1 MDGEGLGIEPLVDE
15 DCVVALPRQHKL
27 ANLASIGL
35 TELASEKFILFQRE
49 FSPAVHD
56 SIFAACEKA
65 GFRPKVE
72 QEVGQII
79 SIVPVV
85 AAGFGVSIVP
95 RSFSEVHFGGIRYL
109 DIDGEAPRSALA
121 LVYRRDERS
130 AAVKNLLKAA
140 RLAKLRG

>member
-1 MDGEGLGIEPLVDE
+1 L
-15 DCVVALPRQHKL
+15 
-27 ANLASIGL
+27 
-35 TELASEKFILFQRE
+35 
-49 FSPAVHD
+49 
-56 SIFAACEKA
+56 
-65 GFRPKVE
+65 E

-140 RLAKLRG
+140 RSAKLRG